1 MVRQRAASDSDYASE
16 CAEAAAAIP
25 AESYGHIRA
34 GGAGGVAGLGEERRP
49 GDTVGEPLI
58 SHSVD
63 V

>member
-16 CAEAAAAIP
+16 CAEAAATIP
-25 AESYGHIRA
+25 PESYGGHSRPA
-34 GGAGGVAGLGEERRP
+34 GAGVAGL
-49 GDTVGEPLI
+49 GEPLI